1 MKKRTKNIYPVW
13 MAIPA
18 FVIFFI
24 FFIIPNV
31 SGMVLAFTDW
41 NVYFF
46 DDIRFNGLD
55 NFKKLFSEDIFRIA
69 LKNTFYFAFVTVIG
83 KNILGFIMALLVNEG
98 SKYNTYLRTVMFLP
112 VTISSIVVSI
122 IFVSIYNPN
131 TGILNQFL
139 RLVGLGNLAQQW
151 LVDSRYAL
159 NAIVAM
165 EIWQWAGFNMVV
177 FLAGMQSIP
186 SDFYEAATID
196 GAGKWQRL
204 RYITIPLMIQS
215 FTVTFVFSIISGFK
229 VFAQVYGTT
238 NGGPADA
245 TQVMGT
251 FLFKSFSEGQLG
263 YSAAVGIVFMLMI
276 LAVTAVFLVL
286 LRKREVEY

>member
-18 FVIFFI
+18 FAVFFV

-139 RLVGLGNLAQQW
+139 RFIGLGNFAQQW
-151 LVDSRYAL
+151 LVDAKYAL